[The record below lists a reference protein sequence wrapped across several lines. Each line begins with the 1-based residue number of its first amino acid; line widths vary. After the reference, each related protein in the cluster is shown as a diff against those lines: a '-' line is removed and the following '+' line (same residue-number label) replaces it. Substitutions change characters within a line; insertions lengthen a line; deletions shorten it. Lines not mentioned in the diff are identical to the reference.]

1 MKEPLS
7 AAAHV
12 IQLALT
18 PIFLLT
24 AVGSLLNVFV
34 TRLGRISDRIH
45 NLKIGERHNPHEM
58 RRLRT
63 RSRILDVAVTLAA
76 AAGAM
81 TCCAAITL
89 FFGVLRDSG
98 HAAILF
104 FFFGGGLLCA
114 VGGLAC
120 FVTEIMLAGRTLRD
134 EDDAGDHGPTVIPA
148 VAQSERS

>member
-1 MKEPLS
+1 MHDPLS

-24 AVGSLLNVFV
+24 AVASLLNVFS
-34 TRLGRISDRIH
+34 TRLGRVSDRVH
-45 NLKIGERHNPHEM
+45 ALKKEPRVNQ
-58 RRLRT
+58 RALARLRR

-81 TCCAAITL
+81 ACCSAITL

-98 HAAILF
+98 HAAFLF
-104 FFFGGGLLCA
+104 VFFGGGLLFA
-114 VGGLAC
+114 VMGLAC
-120 FVTEIMLAGRTLRD
+120 FVAEITLAGRTLRD
-134 EDDAGDHGPTVIPA
+134 EDDDTGAD
-148 VAQSERS
+148 R

>member
-24 AVGSLLNVFV
+24 AVASLLNVFSA
-34 TRLGRISDRIH
+34 RLGRISDRIRD
-45 NLKIGERHNPHEM
+45 LKKDERHN
-58 RRLRT
+58 RYDLQRLRT

-114 VGGLAC
+114 VAGLGC
-120 FVTEIMLAGRTLRD
+120 FVTEITLAGRTLRD
-134 EDDAGDHGPTVIPA
+134 EDPT
-148 VAQSERS
+148 ERPETDNDVTK

>member
-1 MKEPLS
+1 MREPLS

-24 AVGSLLNVFV
+24 AVGSLLNVFA

-45 NLKIGERHNPHEM
+45 SLKLSGRHNPHEM
-58 RRLRT
+58 QRLRT
-63 RSRILDVAVTLAA
+63 RSRILDAAVTLAA

-120 FVTEIMLAGRTLRD
+120 FVTEIALAGRTLRD
-134 EDDAGDHGPTVIPA
+134 ADDPGHSD
-148 VAQSERS
+148 

>member
-24 AVGSLLNVFV
+24 AVALLLNVFA

-45 NLKIGERHNPHEM
+45 TLRKDAGHNRYEM
-58 RRLRT
+58 RRLQT
-63 RSRILDVAVTLAA
+63 RSRILDAAVMLAA

-114 VGGLAC
+114 VAGLAC
-120 FVTEIMLAGRTLRD
+120 FVTEITLAGRTLRD
-134 EDDAGDHGPTVIPA
+134 VDPPDGRDI
-148 VAQSERS
+148 

>member
-24 AVGSLLNVFV
+24 AVASLLNVFA

-45 NLKIGERHNPHEM
+45 VLRKDDRRNRYEMQRLK
-58 RRLRT
+58 T
-63 RSRILDVAVTLAA
+63 RSRILDVAVMLAA

-114 VGGLAC
+114 VAGLAC
-120 FVTEIMLAGRTLRD
+120 FVTEITLAGRTLRD
-134 EDDAGDHGPTVIPA
+134 VDAPDAKPK
-148 VAQSERS
+148 

>member
-24 AVGSLLNVFV
+24 AVGSLLNVFA

-45 NLKIGERHNPHEM
+45 ALKKDAQHNRNEM
-58 RRLRT
+58 QRLRM
-63 RSRILDVAVTLAA
+63 RSRMLDAAVTLAA

-89 FFGVLRDSG
+89 FFGALRDTG

-114 VGGLAC
+114 VAGLAC
-120 FVTEIMLAGRTLRD
+120 FVTEITLAGRTLRD
-134 EDDAGDHGPTVIPA
+134 EDPAAQSPPPA
-148 VAQSERS
+148 VPD

>member
-1 MKEPLS
+1 MHDPLS

-24 AVGSLLNVFV
+24 AVASLLNVFS
-34 TRLGRISDRIH
+34 TRLGRVSDRVH
-45 NLKIGERHNPHEM
+45 ALKKEPRVNQ
-58 RRLRT
+58 RALARLRR

-81 TCCAAITL
+81 TCCSAITL

-98 HAAILF
+98 HAAFLF
-104 FFFGGGLLCA
+104 VFFGGGLLFA
-114 VGGLAC
+114 VMGLAC
-120 FVTEIMLAGRTLRD
+120 FVAEITLAGRTLRD
-134 EDDAGDHGPTVIPA
+134 EDDDTGAD
-148 VAQSERS
+148 R